1 MLLAV
6 AALVAL
12 VIALLTGATV
22 PALAVVA
29 LAVAGIV
36 MLVRD
41 WRASSADDNSEPE
54 EPEVSESHL
63 EANDLSPDISTRPGG
78 PSSDARADQR

>member
-22 PALAVVA
+22 PAIAVVV
-29 LAVAGIV
+29 LAACGIV
-36 MLVRD
+36 ALVRD
-41 WRASSADDNSEPE
+41 WRTGTPEHPPAPE
-54 EPEVSESHL
+54 EPAVGLHADE
-63 EANDLSPDISTRPGG
+63 LSPDISTLPGG
-78 PSSDARADQR
+78 PSSDARTDHT